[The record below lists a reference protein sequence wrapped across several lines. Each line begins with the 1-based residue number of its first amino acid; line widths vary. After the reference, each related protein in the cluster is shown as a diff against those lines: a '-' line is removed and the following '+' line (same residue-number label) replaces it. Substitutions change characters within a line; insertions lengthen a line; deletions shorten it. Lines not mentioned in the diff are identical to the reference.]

1 MLMRLALVPTAEV
14 AGLMV
19 RGEAAGLVEEDSED
33 TKSSGHH
40 LYTQD
45 VQVDLA

>member
-1 MLMRLALVPTAEV
+1 MLMRLALVPTAE
-14 AGLMV
+14 
-19 RGEAAGLVEEDSED
+19 AAGLVEEDSEG
-33 TKSSGHH
+33 TKSSGHY